1 MTYASCSAAA
11 GCAPNSGQGVI
22 RPLARHEAGWAAA
35 LHARLMDESVL
46 ALFGVGLLRLFYK
59 ELARSSHA
67 FALALEEGGRP
78 MGAIAVMARRR
89 AFARAFILRRGP
101 ELACRMCWGLLT
113 RRACRRL
120 LLRLPRYWASAETG
134 PDGAEMLFI
143 VVEPAAQGKGVAR
156 RLIEAA
162 LLELR
167 RRGASR
173 VSVAV
178 ATAHPLIGRLL
189 RSLGFA
195 PVTGLDFAE
204 KQHEVLAME
213 LAPPLEA
220 RTLPQEETA

>member
-1 MTYASCSAAA
+1 
-11 GCAPNSGQGVI
+11 
-22 RPLARHEAGWAAA
+22 
-35 LHARLMDESVL
+35 MDESVL
-46 ALFGVGLLRLFYK
+46 ACLSGLLACFTRNSR
-59 ELARSSHA
+59 ARHA
-67 FALALEEGGRP
+67 QRFWEAEAMAQLPSWPAQALRGP
-78 MGAIAVMARRR
+78 Y
-89 AFARAFILRRGP
+89 LRRGP
-101 ELACRMCWGLLT
+101 ERPALLGLLT
-113 RRACRRL
+113 PGMPQAAAA
-120 LLRLPRYWASAETG
+120 PAAYWASAETG

-220 RTLPQEETA
+220 RTLPQKETA